1 MKVLQILPEL
11 NAGGVERG
19 TLELADYLVRN
30 GHESLVVS
38 YGGQLVQKLEQ
49 QGSRHITL
57 PVHRK
62 SPLSLLQV
70 RSLRRLLEHER
81 PDILH
86 IRSRVPGWIAWLA
99 WRGLNPQTRP
109 HFVSTVHGF
118 NSVNAYSA
126 IMTRGERVIA
136 VSESIR
142 DYVRQNY
149 PKVRPEIIR
158 VIPRGIEPKEYPR
171 GFKPDAGWLK
181 TWRMRFPAV
190 AASRQSAALV
200 PKSKVGG
207 SLPRAATPISV
218 LTLPGRI
225 TRLKGHEDFLKLI
238 KMLVEA
244 GEPVHGLIVGGAHE
258 KKQGYLDEIKTL
270 AQQIGVAS
278 RVSFTGHRSDLRE
291 ILAVSD
297 VVFSLSTQPESF
309 GRTTLEALALGRPV
323 VAYDHGGV
331 AEQLRAIFPAGR
343 VPLRDETA
351 LLRVTRRILAGGETP
366 APVPP
371 AYTLEAMCGAT
382 LDTYGEL
389 LRNS

>member
-19 TLELADYLVRN
+19 TLELAHFLVQH
-30 GHESLVVS
+30 GHQSLVVS
-38 YGGQLVQKLEQ
+38 NGGRMVEALEK
-49 QGSRHITL
+49 QGSRHITM

-70 RSLRRLLEHER
+70 RPLRRLLERER

-86 IRSRVPGWIAWLA
+86 IRSRIPGWLAWLA
-99 WRGLNPQTRP
+99 WRGMDESGKP
-109 HFVSTVHGF
+109 HLVSTVHGF
-118 NSVNAYSA
+118 NSVNSYSSV
-126 IMTRGERVIA
+126 MTRGERVIA

-142 DYVRQNY
+142 DYVRRNY

-158 VIPRGIEPKEYPR
+158 VIPRGIEPEEYAHD
-171 GFKPDAGWLK
+171 FKPDTAWLEAWHAQFPQLAGQ
-181 TWRMRFPAV
+181 R
-190 AASRQSAALV
+190 
-200 PKSKVGG
+200 
-207 SLPRAATPISV
+207 V

-238 KMLVEA
+238 TALVES
-244 GEPVHGLIVGGAHE
+244 GERVHGLIVGGAHD
-258 KKQGYLDEIKTL
+258 KKQTYLGEIKLL
-270 AQQIGVAS
+270 AQQLEVADH
-278 RVSFTGHRSDLRE
+278 VTFTGHRPDLRE

-297 VVFSLSTQPESF
+297 IVFSLSTQPESF

-331 AEQLRAIFPAGR
+331 AEQLRAMFPAGR
-343 VPLRDETA
+343 VPLRDTAA
-351 LLRVTRRILAGGETP
+351 LLRTTWQMLAGGAETP

-371 AYTLEAMCGAT
+371 AYTLDAMCAAT
-382 LDTYGEL
+382 LDTYAEL
-389 LRNS
+389 LRNG

>member
-1 MKVLQILPEL
+1 M
-11 NAGGVERG
+11 
-19 TLELADYLVRN
+19 
-30 GHESLVVS
+30 
-38 YGGQLVQKLEQ
+38 
-49 QGSRHITL
+49 

-70 RSLRRLLEHER
+70 RPLRRLLERER

-99 WRGLNPQTRP
+99 WRGMNQAKRA

-118 NSVNAYSA
+118 NSVNFFSA

-136 VSESIR
+136 VSDSIR
-142 DYVRQNY
+142 DYIRQNY
-149 PKVRPEIIR
+149 PKVRAEIIH
-158 VIPRGIEPKEYPR
+158 VIPRGIEPGDYAREFQPESV
-171 GFKPDAGWLK
+171 WLIEWK
-181 TWRMRFPAV
+181 KALPQL
-190 AASRQSAALV
+190 ASR
-200 PKSKVGG
+200 
-207 SLPRAATPISV
+207 RV

-238 KMLVEA
+238 KALVEA

-258 KKQGYLDEIKTL
+258 RKQGYLDEIKSL
-270 AQQIGVAS
+270 VQQLGVANH
-278 RVSFTGHRSDLRE
+278 VTFTGHRADLRE

-331 AEQLRAIFPAGR
+331 GEQLRAVFPSGC
-343 VPLRDETA
+343 VPLRDEAA
-351 LLRVTRRILAGGETP
+351 LLRTARRILAGSETP
-366 APVPP
+366 GPIPP
-371 AYTLEAMCGAT
+371 AYTLEAMCAAT
-382 LDTYGEL
+382 LDTYAEL
-389 LRNS
+389 LRNG

>member
-38 YGGQLVQKLEQ
+38 HGGQLVQKLAQ
-49 QGSRHITL
+49 PGSRHITM

-70 RSLRRLLEHER
+70 RPLRRLLEQER

-99 WRGLNPQTRP
+99 WRGLDAKARP

-126 IMTRGERVIA
+126 IMTQGERVIA

-149 PKVRPEIIR
+149 PRVRPEIIR

-171 GFKPDAGWLK
+171 DFQPAAAWLAEWGRQFPQLAGK
-181 TWRMRFPAV
+181 R
-190 AASRQSAALV
+190 
-200 PKSKVGG
+200 
-207 SLPRAATPISV
+207 V

-225 TRLKGHEDFLKLI
+225 TRLKGHEDFLKLVKGLI
-238 KMLVEA
+238 DGDEA
-244 GEPVHGLIVGGAHE
+244 VHGLIAGGAHE
-258 KKQGYLDEIKTL
+258 HKEGYLAEIQTL
-270 AQQIGVAS
+270 ARQLGVATH
-278 RVSFTGHRSDLRE
+278 VTFTGHRSDLRE
-291 ILAVSD
+291 ILAISD
-297 VVFSLSTQPESF
+297 IVFSLSTQPESF

-331 AEQLRAIFPAGR
+331 GEQLRAIFPAGR
-343 VPLRDETA
+343 VPLRDEAA
-351 LLRVTRRILAGGETP
+351 LHRVVQQIFAGDKTP
-366 APVPP
+366 APIPQT
-371 AYTLEAMCGAT
+371 YTLQAMCAAT
-382 LDTYGEL
+382 LDTYSEL

>member
-19 TLELADYLVRN
+19 TLELGEFLVLH

-38 YGGQLVQKLEQ
+38 NGGRLVEKLEK
-49 QGSRHITL
+49 QGSRHITMS
-57 PVHRK
+57 VHRK
-62 SPLSLLQV
+62 SPLSLLHV
-70 RSLRRLLEHER
+70 RPLRRLLERER

-99 WRGLNPQTRP
+99 WRGMKPGTRP

-118 NSVNAYSA
+118 NSVNFYSA
-126 IMTRGERVIA
+126 IMTHGERVIA
-136 VSESIR
+136 VSESIY
-142 DYVRQNY
+142 DYIRQNY
-149 PKVRPEIIR
+149 PKLPPEIIR

-171 GFKPDAGWLK
+171 DFRPDPAWLSAWQKQFPQLAGK
-181 TWRMRFPAV
+181 R
-190 AASRQSAALV
+190 
-200 PKSKVGG
+200 
-207 SLPRAATPISV
+207 V

-238 KMLVEA
+238 KALSA
-244 GEPVHGLIVGGAHE
+244 GGERVHGLIVGGAHE
-258 KKQGYLDEIKTL
+258 KKQSYLDEIRSL
-270 AQQIGVAS
+270 ARQLGVENH
-278 RVSFTGHRSDLRE
+278 VSFAGHRTDLRE

-331 AEQLRAIFPAGR
+331 GEQLRVIFPSGC
-343 VPLRDETA
+343 VPLRDEAA
-351 LLRVTRRILAGGETP
+351 LLQAAKRVLVGAETP
-366 APVPP
+366 APIPQ
-371 AYTLEAMCGAT
+371 AYTLDVMCAAT
-382 LDTYGEL
+382 LDTYAEL
-389 LRNS
+389 LRNG